1 MRAREWDDSLSLPGL
16 IVDERAVVD
25 GVVRMSGRMAA
36 SDATCPDC
44 GTTSAS
50 CHSRYDRT
58 LSDLPV
64 SGSMVQIRL
73 SVRRFR
79 CVHGPCLRQ
88 TFSEP
93 LAPTFGRR
101 YGRRIGRCDTLLRA
115 VAVALGG
122 RPGARM
128 MARLAVPWSRDTM
141 LRALRRGDPMAEP
154 LPPARVIGIDDFAWR
169 RGHSY
174 GSIVVDL
181 ERRQV
186 IDLLPDRQR
195 ETVIAWLRENP
206 QVEII
211 CRDRGPGY
219 VAAANEAAPQA
230 RQVADRWHLFENASA
245 AFLAAVRSEMPCL
258 RRALAPSGPVDPATL
273 TRAERLQW
281 DGAQIRETLNRQIL
295 ALAGQG
301 VPIRA
306 MARTTGVSRQTIHKI
321 LRGQRH
327 DTFRNRQSSL
337 DPWSLAL
344 EAEWNAGCRVGAEL
358 WRRLKASGFAGS
370 LRVVSEWTTRRR
382 RDEKLG
388 HAAGASMSARTI
400 ARNMTSER
408 ETGSAQTAMI
418 NAVIE
423 TAVPA
428 LVAARD
434 VLDRF
439 HAMMRSKDEAASIR
453 GLPRLPA
460 ASSPP
465 SPLASKRTKTP
476 WQPLSRAHG
485 RADKSKAPLTALSRS
500 SARCTAAPSSTCS
513 RQGSWHQHDRYLH
526 GI

>member
-337 DPWSLAL
+337 DP
-344 EAEWNAGCRVGAEL
+344 
-358 WRRLKASGFAGS
+358 
-370 LRVVSEWTTRRR
+370 
-382 RDEKLG
+382 
-388 HAAGASMSARTI
+388 
-400 ARNMTSER
+400 
-408 ETGSAQTAMI
+408 
-418 NAVIE
+418 
-423 TAVPA
+423 
-428 LVAARD
+428 
-434 VLDRF
+434 
-439 HAMMRSKDEAASIR
+439 
-453 GLPRLPA
+453 
-460 ASSPP
+460 
-465 SPLASKRTKTP
+465 
-476 WQPLSRAHG
+476 
-485 RADKSKAPLTALSRS
+485 
-500 SARCTAAPSSTCS
+500 
-513 RQGSWHQHDRYLH
+513 
-526 GI
+526 

>member
-1 MRAREWDDSLSLPGL
+1 MVAKAWDSRLSLPGL
-16 IVDERAVVD
+16 IVERRAVVD
-25 GVVRMSGRMAA
+25 GIVQMFGRLAA
-36 SDATCPDC
+36 PHGICPSC
-44 GTTSAS
+44 GTPSGS

-58 LSDLPV
+58 LSDLPI
-64 SGSMVQIRL
+64 SGARVELRL

-79 CVHGPCLRQ
+79 CGHAPCSRR

-93 LAPTFGRR
+93 LPSAFGRR
-101 YGRRIGRCDTLLRA
+101 YGRRIERCEALLRA

-141 LRALRRGDPMAEP
+141 LRVLRRGDPTAEP
-154 LPPARVIGIDDFAWR
+154 PPPARVIGIDDFAWR
-169 RGHSY
+169 RGHDY
-174 GSIVVDL
+174 GSIIVDL

-195 ETVIAWLRENP
+195 ETVIAWLQENQ
-206 QVEII
+206 QVEVI
-211 CRDRGPGY
+211 CRDRGAGY
-219 VAAANEAAPQA
+219 IAAATEAAPQA

-258 RRALAPSGPVDPATL
+258 RRALAPSGPIDPETL

-281 DGAQIRETLNRQIL
+281 DGAQVREALNRQIL
-295 ALAGQG
+295 ELAEQG
-301 VPIRA
+301 MPIKR
-306 MARTTGVSRQTIHKI
+306 MARMTGVSRQTIRKV

-327 DTFRNRQSSL
+327 DTFRSRGSSL
-337 DPWSLAL
+337 DAWSLAL

-370 LRVVSEWTTRRR
+370 LRVVSEWATRRR

-388 HAAGASMSARTI
+388 HTAGSSLSARTI
-400 ARNMTSER
+400 ARSLTTER

-428 LVAARD
+428 LVVARD

-439 HAMMRSKDEAASIR
+439 HAMMRSRDEA
-453 GLPRLPA
+453 RLDPWLVKA
-460 ASSPP
+460 ANTKLAAFAAGVEVDKDAVTAAISSPW
-465 SPLASKRTKTP
+465 SSGHVEGNVNRLKSIKR
-476 WQPLSRAHG
+476 QMYG
-485 RADKSKAPLTALSRS
+485 RAKIDLLKARIMAD
-500 SARCTAAPSSTCS
+500 A
-513 RQGSWHQHDRYLH
+513 
-526 GI
+526 

>member
-1 MRAREWDDSLSLPGL
+1 
-16 IVDERAVVD
+16 
-25 GVVRMSGRMAA
+25 
-36 SDATCPDC
+36 
-44 GTTSAS
+44 
-50 CHSRYDRT
+50 
-58 LSDLPV
+58 
-64 SGSMVQIRL
+64 
-73 SVRRFR
+73 
-79 CVHGPCLRQ
+79 
-88 TFSEP
+88 
-93 LAPTFGRR
+93 
-101 YGRRIGRCDTLLRA
+101 
-115 VAVALGG
+115 
-122 RPGARM
+122 M

-154 LPPARVIGIDDFAWR
+154 PPPARVIGIDDFAWR

-219 VAAANEAAPQA
+219 VAAATEAAPQA

-258 RRALAPSGPVDPATL
+258 RRALAPSGPIDPATL

-281 DGAQIRETLNRQIL
+281 DGAQVREALNQQIVD
-295 ALAGQG
+295 LAGQG
-301 VPIRA
+301 VPIRV
-306 MARTTGVSRQTIHKI
+306 MARTTGTSRQTIRKI
-321 LRGQRH
+321 LRGQHH

-337 DPWSLAL
+337 DAWSLTL
-344 EAEWNAGCRVGAEL
+344 EAEWTAGCQVGAEL
-358 WRRLKASGFAGS
+358 WRRLKAAGFAGS

-388 HAAGASMSARTI
+388 HAAGAAMSARTI
-400 ARNMTSER
+400 ARSMTTER

-423 TAVPA
+423 KAVPA
-428 LVAARD
+428 LVVARD

-439 HAMMRSKDEAASIR
+439 HAMMRSKDEA
-453 GLPRLPA
+453 RLDPWMTMD
-460 ASSPP
+460 ASSKLAAFAAGVEADKDAVAAAIS
-465 SPLASKRTKTP
+465 SPWSSGQVEGSVNRLKSIKR
-476 WQPLSRAHG
+476 QMYG
-485 RADKSKAPLTALSRS
+485 RAKIDLLKARVMVPA
-500 SARCTAAPSSTCS
+500 
-513 RQGSWHQHDRYLH
+513 
-526 GI
+526 

>member
-1 MRAREWDDSLSLPGL
+1 MDARAWDDSLSLPGL
-16 IVDERAVVD
+16 IVDHRAVVD

-36 SDATCPDC
+36 SYANCPNC
-44 GTTSAS
+44 GAPSTS

-64 SGSMVQIRL
+64 SGAKVQLRL

-79 CVHGPCLRQ
+79 CGHASCPRR

-101 YGRRIGRCDTLLRA
+101 YGRRIGRCDALLRA

-141 LRALRRGDPMAEP
+141 LRVLRRSDPMAEP
-154 LPPARVIGIDDFAWR
+154 LPPTRVIGIDDFAWR

-174 GSIVVDL
+174 GSIIVDL

-186 IDLLPDRQR
+186 IDLLPDRR
-195 ETVIAWLRENP
+195 CATVIAWLRENP

-219 VAAANEAAPQA
+219 VAAATEAAPQA

-258 RRALAPSGPVDPATL
+258 RRALTPSGPIDPATL
-273 TRAERLQW
+273 TRAERMQW
-281 DGAQIRETLNRQIL
+281 DGAQLREELNRQI
-295 ALAGQG
+295 ADLAGQG
-301 VPIRA
+301 VPIRV
-306 MARTTGVSRQTIHKI
+306 MARTTGTSRQTIRKI
-321 LRGQRH
+321 LRGQHH

-337 DPWSLAL
+337 DAWSLTL
-344 EAEWNAGCRVGAEL
+344 EAEWTAGCRVGAEL

-382 RDEKLG
+382 REDKFG
-388 HAAGASMSARTI
+388 HAAGAAMSARTI
-400 ARNMTSER
+400 ARNMTTER

-423 TAVPA
+423 RAVPA
-428 LVAARD
+428 LVVARD

-439 HAMMRSKDEAASIR
+439 HAMMRSKDEA
-453 GLPRLPA
+453 RLDPWMTMA
-460 ASSPP
+460 AGSKLAAFAAGVEADKDAVAAAISSPW
-465 SPLASKRTKTP
+465 SSGQVEGSVNRLKSIKR
-476 WQPLSRAHG
+476 QMYG
-485 RADKSKAPLTALSRS
+485 RAKIDLLKARVM
-500 SARCTAAPSSTCS
+500 APA
-513 RQGSWHQHDRYLH
+513 
-526 GI
+526 

>member
-1 MRAREWDDSLSLPGL
+1 MAVKAWDSSLTLPGL
-16 IVDERAVVD
+16 IVESRAVVD
-25 GVVRMSGRMAA
+25 GTVEVSGRLA
-36 SDATCPDC
+36 SAGAICPDC
-44 GTTSAS
+44 ANPSTSF
-50 CHSRYDRT
+50 HSRYDRT

-64 SGSMVQIRL
+64 SGSTVRLRL

-79 CVHGPCLRQ
+79 CTHTSCQRR

-93 LAPTFGRR
+93 LAPPVGRR
-101 YGRRIGRCDTLLRA
+101 YGRRVGRCDALVRA

-141 LRALRRGDPMAEP
+141 LRVLRRGDPAAELP
-154 LPPARVIGIDDFAWR
+154 PPARVVGIDDFAWR

-195 ETVIAWLRENP
+195 DTVIAWLRQNP

-219 VAAANEAAPQA
+219 GAAASEAAPQA

-258 RRALAPSGPVDPATL
+258 RRALAPTGPVDPATL
-273 TRAERLQW
+273 TRAERIQW
-281 DGAQIRETLNRQIL
+281 DGAQLREALNRQIIDL
-295 ALAGQG
+295 AAQG
-301 VPIRA
+301 IPIKA
-306 MARTTGVSRQTIHKI
+306 MARATGVSRQTIRKV

-327 DTFRNRQSSL
+327 DTFRSRESSL
-337 DPWSLAL
+337 DAWSLTL
-344 EAEWNAGCRVGAEL
+344 EAEWNAGCRIGAEL

-370 LRVVSEWTTRRR
+370 LRVVSEWATRRR

-388 HAAGASMSARTI
+388 HSGGAGLSARTI
-400 ARNMTSER
+400 ARSMTTER
-408 ETGSAQTAMI
+408 ETGSAQTALI

-423 TAVPA
+423 KAVPA
-428 LVAARD
+428 LITAREA
-434 VLDRF
+434 LDRF
-439 HAMMRSKDEAASIR
+439 HAMMRSKDEA
-453 GLPRLPA
+453 RLDPWIAMA
-460 ASSPP
+460 ADTK
-465 SPLASKRTKTP
+465 LAAFAAGVEADKDAIAAAIATP
-476 WQPLSRAHG
+476 WSSGQVEGKINRLKAIKRQMFG
-485 RADKSKAPLTALSRS
+485 RAKIDLLKARVM
-500 SARCTAAPSSTCS
+500 APA
-513 RQGSWHQHDRYLH
+513 
-526 GI
+526 

>member
-1 MRAREWDDSLSLPGL
+1 MSSMAWDSSLSLPGL
-16 IVDERAVVD
+16 IVERKVFVD
-25 GVVRMSGRMAA
+25 GVVRMLGRLAT
-36 SDATCPDC
+36 SQATCPDC
-44 GTTSAS
+44 GTTSTS

-58 LSDLPV
+58 LSDLPI
-64 SGSMVQIRL
+64 SGAEVQLRL

-79 CVHGPCLRQ
+79 CRHAPCRRQ

-93 LAPTFGRR
+93 LAATFGHR
-101 YGRRIGRCDTLLRA
+101 YGRRIGRCDALLRA

-141 LRALRRGDPMAEP
+141 LRILRRGDPMLAAPP
-154 LPPARVIGIDDFAWR
+154 LARVIGIDDFAWR

-195 ETVIAWLRENP
+195 ETVVAWLQKNP

-219 VAAANEAAPQA
+219 GAAANEAAPQA

-258 RRALAPSGPVDPATL
+258 RRALAPAGPVDPATL

-281 DGAQIRETLNRQIL
+281 NGAQVRETLNRRIED
-295 ALAGQG
+295 LAGQG
-301 VPIRA
+301 VPIKV
-306 MARTTGVSRQTIHKI
+306 MARTTGVSRQTIRKI
-321 LRGQRH
+321 LRGQRY

-337 DPWSLAL
+337 DAWSLTL
-344 EAEWNAGCRVGAEL
+344 EAEWTAGCRAGAEL
-358 WRRLKASGFAGS
+358 WRRLKASGFSGS
-370 LRVVSEWTTRRR
+370 SRVVSEWATRRR

-388 HAAGASMSARTI
+388 HAGGTSLSARKI
-400 ARNMTSER
+400 ARSMTTER
-408 ETGSAQTAMI
+408 ETGSAQTALI

-423 TAVPA
+423 RAVPA
-428 LVAARD
+428 LITARD
-434 VLDRF
+434 VLERF
-439 HAMMRSKDEAASIR
+439 HAMMRSKDETRLDPWIAKASNSKLAAF
-453 GLPRLPA
+453 A
-460 ASSPP
+460 AGIYADKDAVAAAIS
-465 SPLASKRTKTP
+465 TP
-476 WQPLSRAHG
+476 WSSGQVEGTICRLKSIKRQMYG
-485 RADKSKAPLTALSRS
+485 RAKLDLLKARIM
-500 SARCTAAPSSTCS
+500 APA
-513 RQGSWHQHDRYLH
+513 
-526 GI
+526 

>member
-1 MRAREWDDSLSLPGL
+1 
-16 IVDERAVVD
+16 
-25 GVVRMSGRMAA
+25 
-36 SDATCPDC
+36 
-44 GTTSAS
+44 
-50 CHSRYDRT
+50 
-58 LSDLPV
+58 
-64 SGSMVQIRL
+64 
-73 SVRRFR
+73 
-79 CVHGPCLRQ
+79 LRQ

-344 EAEWNAGCRVGAEL
+344 EAEWSAGCRVGAEL

-400 ARNMTSER
+400 ARNMTTER

-439 HAMMRSKDEAASIR
+439 HAMMRSKDE
-453 GLPRLPA
+453 GRLDPWLATA
-460 ASSPP
+460 ASSKLAAFAAGVEADKDAVAAAIS
-465 SPLASKRTKTP
+465 SPWSSGQVEGTVNRLKSIKR
-476 WQPLSRAHG
+476 QMYG
-485 RADKSKAPLTALSRS
+485 RAKLDLLKARVM
-500 SARCTAAPSSTCS
+500 APA
-513 RQGSWHQHDRYLH
+513 
-526 GI
+526 

>member
-1 MRAREWDDSLSLPGL
+1 MGTRGWDDSLSLPGL
-16 IVDERAVVD
+16 IVDHRAIVD

-36 SDATCPDC
+36 SHATCPDC
-44 GTTSAS
+44 GTASAS
-50 CHSRYDRT
+50 CHSRYDRR

-64 SGSMVQIRL
+64 SGARVELRL

-79 CVHGPCLRQ
+79 CVHDPCPRM

-101 YGRRIGRCDTLLRA
+101 YGRRIGRCEALLRA

-141 LRALRRGDPMAEP
+141 LRVLRRGDPMVQP
-154 LPPARVIGIDDFAWR
+154 PSPARVIGIDDFAWR

-186 IDLLPDRQR
+186 IDLLPDRRR
-195 ETVIAWLRENP
+195 ETVVAWLRQNP

-211 CRDRGPGY
+211 CRDRGPVY
-219 VAAANEAAPQA
+219 VAAAKEAAPQA
-230 RQVADRWHLFENASA
+230 RQVADRWHLFENASE
-245 AFLAAVRSEMPCL
+245 AFLAAVRSEMPRL
-258 RRALAPSGPVDPATL
+258 RRALAPSEPVDPATL
-273 TRAERLQW
+273 TRAEHLQW
-281 DGAQIRETLNRQIL
+281 VGAQLRESLNRQIQD
-295 ALAGQG
+295 LAGQG
-301 VPIRA
+301 VSIKA
-306 MARTTGVSRQTIHKI
+306 MARTTGVSRQTIRKI

-337 DPWSLAL
+337 DAWSLTL

-388 HAAGASMSARTI
+388 HAVGASLSARTI
-400 ARNMTSER
+400 ARSMTTER
-408 ETGSAQTAMI
+408 ETGSAQTAMV

-423 TAVPA
+423 RAVPA

-439 HAMMRSKDEAASIR
+439 HAMMRSKDEA
-453 GLPRLPA
+453 RLDPWITIA
-460 ASSPP
+460 AGSKLAAFAAGVEADKDAVAAAISSPW
-465 SPLASKRTKTP
+465 SSGQVEGNVTRLKSIKR
-476 WQPLSRAHG
+476 QMYG
-485 RADKSKAPLTALSRS
+485 RAKLDLLKARMM
-500 SARCTAAPSSTCS
+500 APA
-513 RQGSWHQHDRYLH
+513 
-526 GI
+526 